1 MRVGEHREDLIWRVR
16 ILARGAVLALAV
28 VASSFWFVQIV
39 RGSYYAEQ
47 AENNRLR
54 KLPIKAPRGLI
65 YDREGRLLVENIP
78 SYNLLLDRSRTPSVD
93 ASLSFAA
100 DALGAPLGDLRTTL
114 ARYKTTASYA
124 PVLLAENL
132 TLAQVAHFGVAGLE
146 HPEFEV
152 EVGHLRLYRHSDQTA
167 HVLGYL
173 GEASEREAPAPGA
186 AGAQLQPGEMQGKKG
201 VEARYDSDLRGRNG
215 ARVVVVDSRGRLLE
229 EKSTQLAQPG
239 RNINLTLDLELQQTA
254 QRVMGDRVGAVVALD
269 PRSGEILAMLSAP
282 SYDPNLFARRLQVD
296 DWQKILNAPNNPLQN
311 RVMQNTYSP
320 GSVFKI
326 IIAIAGL
333 SEHVIGPD
341 DSVVC
346 NGVANFYNH
355 PFRCWKREG
364 HGRVSLRDALR
375 GSCDIY
381 FYQLGQRL
389 GIERIAHY
397 ARLFGFSLPTGID
410 IGGEKSGLVPDPRW
424 SLKAR
429 GTPWYPGET
438 ISVAIGQGPLLV
450 TPLQMAAMM
459 AAVANGGARV
469 TPHIMRGAAVPGP
482 QALPVEPEALRTV
495 RDDLW
500 AVVNDGGTGKEARV
514 PGVDVA
520 GKTST
525 VQVVGQKS
533 WLDSTTLPF
542 EQRDHA
548 WFASFAPA
556 YDPKLVVVV
565 FVEHGGK
572 GSQAAAPVARA
583 LYETYFHVRPRDET
597 PDVLAAVEVAPNAS
611 GNNR

>member
-16 ILARGAVLALAV
+16 LLARGAMVALVV
-28 VASSFWFVQIV
+28 VASFFWFVQIV

-78 SYNLLLDRSRTPSVD
+78 SYNLLLDRSRSPSVD

-100 DALGAPLGDLRTTL
+100 GALGAPLGDLRTTL
-114 ARYKTTASYA
+114 SRYKTTASYA

-173 GEASEREAPAPGA
+173 GEASEKDAPA
-186 AGAQLQPGEMQGKKG
+186 AGSPLLPGEMQGRKG
-201 VEARYDSDLRGRNG
+201 VEARYDGDLRGRNG

-239 RNINLTLDLELQQTA
+239 KNINLTLDLELQQTA

-296 DWQKILNAPNNPLQN
+296 DWQAILNAPNNPLQN

-333 SEHVIGPD
+333 SEHLVGPD

-346 NGVANFYNH
+346 NGVTSFYNH

-364 HGRVSLRDALR
+364 HGRVNLRDALR

-469 TPHIMRGAAVPGP
+469 TPHLMRGAAVPGP
-482 QALPVEPEALRTV
+482 QALPVEASALRIV

-500 AVVNDGGTGKEARV
+500 AVVNDGGTGREARV
-514 PGVDVA
+514 EGADVA

-556 YDPKLVVVV
+556 YDPRLVVVV

-583 LYETYFHVRPRDET
+583 LYETYFHVRPRGET
-597 PDVLAAVEVAPNAS
+597 PDVVAAVQAAPIPA
-611 GNNR
+611 GNDR

>member
-16 ILARGAVLALAV
+16 LMARGAVVALAT
-28 VASSFWFVQIV
+28 VATAFWFVQIV
-39 RGSYYAEQ
+39 RGSYYSEQ

-78 SYNLLLDRSRTPSVD
+78 SYNLLLDRSRTASVD
-93 ASLSFAA
+93 ASLGFAA
-100 DALGAPLGDLRTTL
+100 GALGTPLGDLRTTL
-114 ARYKTTASYA
+114 SRYKTTASYA

-173 GEASEREAPAPGA
+173 GEASEHETPPAGP
-186 AGAQLQPGEMQGKKG
+186 QLLPGEMLGKKG
-201 VEARYDSDLRGRNG
+201 VEARYDGDLRGTNG

-239 RNINLTLDLELQQTA
+239 RNLNLTLDLELQQTA

-282 SYDPNLFARRLQVD
+282 SYDPNLFARRLQAD
-296 DWQKILNAPNNPLQN
+296 DWQAILNAPNNPLQN

-333 SEHVIGPD
+333 SEHVISPD
-341 DSVVC
+341 DSVSC
-346 NGVANFYNH
+346 AGVANFYNH

-364 HGRVSLRDALR
+364 HGRVNLRDALR
-375 GSCDIY
+375 GSCDIF
-381 FYQLGQRL
+381 FYSLGQRL

-397 ARLFGFSLPTGID
+397 ARLFGFSLPTGVD

-469 TPHIMRGAAVPGP
+469 TPHIMKDAPVAGP
-482 QALPVEPEALRTV
+482 QPLPVEAGALRTV

-514 PGVDVA
+514 EGVDVA

-583 LYETYFHVRPRDET
+583 LYETYFHVRPRGET
-597 PDVLAAVEVAPNAS
+597 PDVIAAVEVAKPS
-611 GNNR
+611 GNNRQ

>member
-16 ILARGAVLALAV
+16 LLGRIAVIALV
-28 VASSFWFVQIV
+28 VVGSFFWFEQIV
-39 RGSYYAEQ
+39 RGNYYSEL

-65 YDREGRLLVENIP
+65 YDRAGRLLVENVP
-78 SYNLLLDRSRTPSVD
+78 SYNLQLDRSRTNSVD
-93 ASLSFAA
+93 ASLAFAA
-100 DALGAPLGDLRTTL
+100 TALEKPLAELRTTL
-114 ARYKTTASYA
+114 TRYKTTAAYA

-132 TLAQVAHFGVAGLE
+132 TLSQVARFGVASLE
-146 HPEFEV
+146 HPEFDV

-173 GEASEREAPAPGA
+173 GEASEHDVVPG
-186 AGAQLQPGEMQGKKG
+186 GTVLSGEMLGKKG
-201 VEARYDSDLRGRNG
+201 VEARYDAELRGKNG

-229 EKSTQLAQPG
+229 EKRSQQAQPG
-239 RNINLTLDLELQQTA
+239 SSLTLTLDLDLQQTA
-254 QRVMGDRVGAVVALD
+254 ERAMGDRVGAVVALD
-269 PRSGEILAMLSAP
+269 PRNGEILALVSTP

-296 DWQKILNAPNNPLQN
+296 DWQRILNAPNNPLQN
-311 RVMQNTYSP
+311 RVLQNTYSP

-326 IIAIAGL
+326 IVAIAGL
-333 SEHVIGPD
+333 SEHVIAPE

-346 NGVANFYNH
+346 NGVMNFYDH
-355 PFRCWKREG
+355 PFRCWKKEG
-364 HGRVSLRDALR
+364 HGRVNLRDALR

-389 GIERIAHY
+389 GIERIARY
-397 ARLFGFSLPTGID
+397 ARLFGLSLPTGID
-410 IGGEKSGLVPDPRW
+410 IGGEKNGLVPDPRW

-450 TPLQMAAMM
+450 TPVQMAAMM
-459 AAVANGGARV
+459 AAVANGGLRV
-469 TPHIMRGAAVPGP
+469 TPHIVKDAAVPPP
-482 QALPVEPEALRTV
+482 QQLEVEPGALRTI
-495 RDDLW
+495 RDALW
-500 AVVNDGGTGKEARV
+500 AVVNDDGTGKEARV

-525 VQVVGQKS
+525 VQVIGQKS
-533 WLDSTTLPF
+533 WLDSMTLPF

-556 YDPKLVVVV
+556 FDPKLVVVV

-572 GSQAAAPVARA
+572 GSHVAAPVARA
-583 LYETYFHVRPRDET
+583 LYENFFHVRPADES
-597 PDVLAAVEVAPNAS
+597 PDVLAAIAAQND
-611 GNNR
+611 R

>member
-1 MRVGEHREDLIWRVR
+1 MQVGEHREDLVWRVR
-16 ILARGAVLALAV
+16 LLARLAIGALAL
-28 VASSFWFVQIV
+28 VASFFWFVQIV
-39 RGSYYAEQ
+39 RGSYYSEQ

-65 YDREGRLLVENIP
+65 FDREGRLLVENIP
-78 SYNLLLDRSRTPSVD
+78 SYNLLLDRSRTASVD
-93 ASLSFAA
+93 GSLAFAA
-100 DALGAPLGDLRTTL
+100 SVLATPLSDLRATL
-114 ARYKTTASYA
+114 GRYKTAASYA

-132 TLAQVAHFGVAGLE
+132 TLAQVARFGVVGLE

-173 GEASEREAPAPGA
+173 GEASEKEAQS
-186 AGAQLQPGEMQGKKG
+186 AGPSLLPGEMLGKRG
-201 VEARYDSDLRGRNG
+201 VEARYDGDLRGKNG

-229 EKSTQLAQPG
+229 EKSTQSAQPG
-239 RNINLTLDLELQQTA
+239 RSVNLTLDLELQQTA
-254 QRVMGDRVGAVVALD
+254 ERAMGDRVGAVVAMD
-269 PRSGEILAMLSAP
+269 PNNGEILALVSAP

-296 DWQKILNAPNNPLQN
+296 DWQRILNAPNNPLQN
-311 RVMQNTYSP
+311 RALQNTYSP
-320 GSVFKI
+320 GSVFKVI
-326 IIAIAGL
+326 VAIAGL
-333 SEHVIGPD
+333 SEHVIAPD
-341 DSVVC
+341 DSVLC
-346 NGVANFYNH
+346 GGVANFYNH
-355 PFRCWKREG
+355 PFRCWRKEG
-364 HGRVSLRDALR
+364 HGRVNLRDALR

-397 ARLFGFSLPTGID
+397 ARLFGFSVPTGID
-410 IGGEKSGLVPDPRW
+410 IGGEKQGLVPDPRW

-450 TPLQMAAMM
+450 TPVQMAAMM
-459 AAVANGGARV
+459 AAVANGGLRV
-469 TPHIMRGAAVPGP
+469 TPHVTRDAAPPPP
-482 QALPVEPEALRTV
+482 QPLPVESAALRTI

-500 AVVNDGGTGKEARV
+500 AVVNDGGTGKEAKV

-525 VQVVGQKS
+525 VQVIGQKS
-533 WLDSTTLPF
+533 WVDSLTLPF

-556 YDPKLVVVV
+556 YAPKLVVVV

-572 GSQAAAPVARA
+572 GSQVAAPVARA
-583 LYETYFHVRPRDET
+583 LYETYFHVRPRDES
-597 PDVLAAVEVAPNAS
+597 PEVLAAVDAGSSVEAR
-611 GNNR
+611 NR